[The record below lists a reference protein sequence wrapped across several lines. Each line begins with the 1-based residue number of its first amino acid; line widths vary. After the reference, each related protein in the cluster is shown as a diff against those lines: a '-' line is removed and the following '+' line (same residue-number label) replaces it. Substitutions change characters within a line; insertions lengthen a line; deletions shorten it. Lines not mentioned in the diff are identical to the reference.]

1 MLGHGMLICLKV
13 ILDISRHR
21 QVHMF
26 VFRIPFQSNATVK
39 EISQIFLNCVVRFQ
53 SINEMLGMFFS
64 HILETKI
71 IHYTGELDGA
81 HDMAPYAWC
90 EFGLVLA
97 MDG

>member
-1 MLGHGMLICLKV
+1 
-13 ILDISRHR
+13 
-21 QVHMF
+21 
-26 VFRIPFQSNATVK
+26 
-39 EISQIFLNCVVRFQ
+39 
-53 SINEMLGMFFS
+53 LGMFFS

-71 IHYTGELDGA
+71 IHYKGELDGA